1 MMFDPQLDIYNSMY
15 SYSNSKGYSTY
26 TYLPPEEENVEYP
39 FVVMGNTG
47 LNSGLTKY
55 NLQGNITLNIDVW
68 SDISNR
74 AVVSSIMNDLLRGA
88 VTIKGTKDYQ
98 VLLDIP
104 NTDQRII
111 NDYSVENTVL
121 IHGIMNFTFKIL

>member
-1 MMFDPQLDIYNSMY
+1 MFDPHA
-15 SYSNSKGYSTY
+15 
-26 TYLPPEEENVEYP
+26 EYP

-98 VLLDIP
+98 ILLDIP